1 MKKNRFNA
9 LIAGGVAA
17 AGVLASVGTAFALYY
32 KAPNDNNIDISITT
46 SSDVSLAINNL
57 ARVGTDEFTPDNK
70 TLGYTYNLS
79 GTKLTSSTYTQ
90 NVVTGYLTVKVEAT
104 GETDIL
110 DNISVTN
117 KVEYA
122 GSYYNADAQSKITL
136 AKDAEGGYLVGS
148 KITPVLIEGG
158 NDAALTI
165 TLGDV
170 TDEQF
175 AAYDGVK
182 ITTTISFVSLTDQVA
197 KDNNWYVP
205 HIMGGID
212 GWGWTEN
219 DAGAMVPNL
228 GADKY
233 EWMWVADQDYGESQ
247 FKVKQGDTWYGKKGH
262 TGSEKNLPAT
272 ISTGDTIYFHP
283 NVTITG
289 DQTYIWYPGIDTS
302 TD

>member
-32 KAPNDNNIDISITT
+32 KAPDDKNIDISITT

-57 ARVGTDEFTPDNK
+57 ARVGTKEFTPDNK

-79 GTKLTSSTYTQ
+79 GSKLENSSYTQ
-90 NVVTGYLTVKVEAT
+90 DVVTGYLTVKVEAT

-110 DNISVTN
+110 DNIIVTN

-122 GSYYNADAQSKITL
+122 GSYYNADEQSKITL
-136 AKDAEGGYLVGS
+136 AKDKDGGYLVGS
-148 KITPVLIEGG
+148 KITPVLISG

-170 TDEQF
+170 TDEKF
-175 AAYDGVK
+175 AAYDGVEIK
-182 ITTTISFVSLTDQVA
+182 TTISFVSLTDTVA
-197 KDNNWYVP
+197 TANNWVVP
-205 HIMGGID
+205 HVMGGID
-212 GWGWTEN
+212 GWGWAEN

-233 EWMWVADQDYGESQ
+233 EWMWFADQDYGESQ
-247 FKVKQGDTWYGKKGH
+247 FKVLQNGKWSE
-262 TGSEKNLPAT
+262 GSNINAT
-272 ISTGDTIYFHP
+272 IVKGDSIYFDGTNASFYHP
-283 NVTITG
+283 KA
-289 DQTYIWYPGIDTS
+289 QA
-302 TD
+302 

>member
-32 KAPNDNNIDISITT
+32 KAPDDKNIDISITT

-57 ARVGTDEFTPDNK
+57 ARVGTKEFTPDNK

-79 GTKLTSSTYTQ
+79 GSKLENSSYTQ
-90 NVVTGYLTVKVEAT
+90 DVVTGYLTVKVEAT

-110 DNISVTN
+110 DNIIVTN

-122 GSYYNADAQSKITL
+122 GSYYNADEQSKITL
-136 AKDAEGGYLVGS
+136 AKDKDGGYLVGS
-148 KITPVLIEGG
+148 KITPVLISG

-170 TDEQF
+170 TDEKF
-175 AAYDGVK
+175 AAYDGVEIK
-182 ITTTISFVSLTDQVA
+182 TTISFVSLTDQVA

-212 GWGWTEN
+212 DWGWTEN
-219 DAGAMVPNL
+219 DTGAMVPNL

-247 FKVKQGDTWYGKKGH
+247 FKVLQNGKWSE
-262 TGSEKNLPAT
+262 GSNINAT
-272 ISTGDTIYFHP
+272 IVKGDSIYFDGTNASFYHP
-283 NVTITG
+283 KA
-289 DQTYIWYPGIDTS
+289 QA
-302 TD
+302 

>member
-32 KAPNDNNIDISITT
+32 KAPNDKNIDISITT

-57 ARVGTDEFTPDNK
+57 ARVGTEEFTPDNK

-79 GTKLTSSTYTQ
+79 GSKLENSSYTQ

-110 DNISVTN
+110 DNIIVTN

-122 GSYYNADAQSKITL
+122 GSYYNADKQSKITL
-136 AKDAEGGYLVGS
+136 AKDEDGGYLVGS
-148 KITPVLIEGG
+148 KITPVLISG
-158 NDAALTI
+158 NNAALTI
-165 TLGDV
+165 TLGNNV
-170 TDEQF
+170 TDEMF
-175 AAYDGVK
+175 AEYDGVEIK
-182 ITTTISFVSLTDQVA
+182 TTISFVSLTDKVA
-197 KDNNWYVP
+197 TANNWVVP
-205 HIMGGID
+205 HVMGGID
-212 GWGWTEN
+212 GWGWAEN

-233 EWMWVADQDYGESQ
+233 EWMWVADQNYGESQ
-247 FKVKQGDTWYGKKGH
+247 FKVKQGNTWYAEKGN
-262 TGSEKNLPAT
+262 TGSEDNMKRT
-272 ISTGDTIYFHP
+272 IVTGDTIYFH
-283 NVTITG
+283 NG
-289 DQTYIWYPGIDTS
+289 ALGNDGEYIYFSHPQA
-302 TD
+302 

>member
-32 KAPNDNNIDISITT
+32 KAPDDKNIDISITT

-57 ARVGTDEFTPDNK
+57 VRVGTKEFTPDNK

-79 GTKLTSSTYTQ
+79 GSKLENSSYTQ
-90 NVVTGYLTVKVEAT
+90 DVVTGYLTVKVEAT

-110 DNISVTN
+110 DNIIVTN

-122 GSYYNADAQSKITL
+122 GSYYNADEQSKITL
-136 AKDAEGGYLVGS
+136 AKDKDGGYLVGS
-148 KITPVLIEGG
+148 KITPVLISG

-170 TDEQF
+170 TDEKF
-175 AAYDGVK
+175 AAYDGVEIK
-182 ITTTISFVSLTDQVA
+182 TTISFVSLTDQVA

-212 GWGWTEN
+212 DWGWTEN
-219 DAGAMVPNL
+219 DTGAMVPNL

-233 EWMWVADQDYGESQ
+233 EWMWFADQDYGESQ
-247 FKVKQGDTWYGKKGH
+247 FKVLQNGKWSE
-262 TGSEKNLPAT
+262 GSNINAT
-272 ISTGDTIYFHP
+272 IVKGDSIYFDGTNASFYHP
-283 NVTITG
+283 TA
-289 DQTYIWYPGIDTS
+289 QA
-302 TD
+302 

>member
-32 KAPNDNNIDISITT
+32 KAPNDKNIDISITT

-57 ARVGTDEFTPDNK
+57 ARVGTEEFTPDNK

-79 GTKLTSSTYTQ
+79 GSKLENSSYTQ

-110 DNISVTN
+110 DNIRVTN

-136 AKDAEGGYLVGS
+136 AKDKDGGYLVGS
-148 KITPVLIEGG
+148 KITPVLIGG
-158 NDAALTI
+158 NNAALTI

-170 TDEQF
+170 TDEKF
-175 AAYDGVK
+175 AAYDGVEIK
-182 ITTTISFVSLTDQVA
+182 TTISFVSLTDTVA
-197 KDNNWYVP
+197 TANNWVVP
-205 HIMGGID
+205 HVMGGID
-212 GWGWTEN
+212 GWGWAEN

-228 GADKY
+228 GAAKY
-233 EWMWVADQDYGESQ
+233 EWMWVADQNYGESQ
-247 FKVKQGDTWYGKKGH
+247 FKVKQGNDWYDKGDGLNV
-262 TGSEKNLPAT
+262 TET
-272 ISTGDTIYFHP
+272 IVKGDSIYFDGTTVSFYHP
-283 NVTITG
+283 AAAA
-289 DQTYIWYPGIDTS
+289 
-302 TD
+302 

>member
-46 SSDVSLAINNL
+46 SSDVSLAIKNL
-57 ARVGTDEFTPDNK
+57 ARVGTEEFTPANK

-79 GTKLTSSTYTQ
+79 GSKLTSSTYTQ

-117 KVEYA
+117 KVSYTEN
-122 GSYYNADAQSKITL
+122 SYYNQDAQSKITL
-136 AKDAEGGYLVGS
+136 AKVEGGYLVGS
-148 KITPVLIEGG
+148 KITPVLIDSG
-158 NDAALTI
+158 NNAALTI

-175 AAYDGVK
+175 AAYDGVEIK
-182 ITTTISFVSLTDQVA
+182 TTISFVSLTDQVA

-219 DAGAMVPNL
+219 DTGAMVPNL

-247 FKVKQGDTWYGKKGH
+247 FKVLQNGKWSE
-262 TGSEKNLPAT
+262 GSNINAT
-272 ISTGDTIYFHP
+272 IVKGDSIYFDGTNASFYHP
-283 NVTITG
+283 KA
-289 DQTYIWYPGIDTS
+289 QA
-302 TD
+302 

>member
-32 KAPNDNNIDISITT
+32 KAPDDKNIDISITT

-57 ARVGTDEFTPDNK
+57 ARVGTKEFTPDNK

-79 GTKLTSSTYTQ
+79 GSKLENSSYTQ
-90 NVVTGYLTVKVEAT
+90 DVVTGYLTVKVEAT

-110 DNISVTN
+110 DNIIVTN

-122 GSYYNADAQSKITL
+122 GSYYNADEQSKITL
-136 AKDAEGGYLVGS
+136 AKDKDGGYLVES
-148 KITPVLIEGG
+148 KITPVLISG

-170 TDEQF
+170 TDEKF
-175 AAYDGVK
+175 AAYDGVEIK
-182 ITTTISFVSLTDQVA
+182 TTISFVSLTDQVA

-212 GWGWTEN
+212 DWGWTEN
-219 DAGAMVPNL
+219 DTGAMVPNL

-233 EWMWVADQDYGESQ
+233 EWMWFADQDYGESQ
-247 FKVKQGDTWYGKKGH
+247 FKVLQNGKWSE
-262 TGSEKNLPAT
+262 GSNINAT
-272 ISTGDTIYFHP
+272 IVKGDSIYFDGTNASFYHP
-283 NVTITG
+283 TA
-289 DQTYIWYPGIDTS
+289 QA
-302 TD
+302 

>member
-32 KAPNDNNIDISITT
+32 KAPDDKNIDISITT

-57 ARVGTDEFTPDNK
+57 ARVGTKEFTPDNK

-79 GTKLTSSTYTQ
+79 GSKLENSSYTQ
-90 NVVTGYLTVKVEAT
+90 DVVTGYLTVKVEAT

-110 DNISVTN
+110 DNIIVTN

-122 GSYYNADAQSKITL
+122 GSYYNADEQSKITL
-136 AKDAEGGYLVGS
+136 AKDKDGGYLVGS
-148 KITPVLIEGG
+148 KITPVLISG

-170 TDEQF
+170 TDEKF
-175 AAYDGVK
+175 AAYDGVEIK
-182 ITTTISFVSLTDQVA
+182 TTISFVSLTDQVA

-212 GWGWTEN
+212 DWGWTEN
-219 DAGAMVPNL
+219 DTGAMVPNL

-233 EWMWVADQDYGESQ
+233 EWMWFADQDYGESQ
-247 FKVKQGDTWYGKKGH
+247 FRVLQNGKWSE
-262 TGSEKNLPAT
+262 GSNINAT
-272 ISTGDTIYFHP
+272 IVKGDSIYFDGTNASFYHP
-283 NVTITG
+283 TA
-289 DQTYIWYPGIDTS
+289 QA
-302 TD
+302 

>member
-32 KAPNDNNIDISITT
+32 KAPDDKNIDISITT

-57 ARVGTDEFTPDNK
+57 ARVGTKEFTPDNK

-79 GTKLTSSTYTQ
+79 GSKLENSSYTQ
-90 NVVTGYLTVKVEAT
+90 DVVTGYLTVKVEAT

-110 DNISVTN
+110 DNIIVTN

-122 GSYYNADAQSKITL
+122 GSYYNADEQSKITL
-136 AKDAEGGYLVGS
+136 AKDKDGGYLVGS
-148 KITPVLIEGG
+148 KITPVLISG

-170 TDEQF
+170 TDEKF
-175 AAYDGVK
+175 AAYDGVEIK
-182 ITTTISFVSLTDQVA
+182 TTISFVSLTDTVA
-197 KDNNWYVP
+197 TANNWVVP
-205 HIMGGID
+205 HVMGGID
-212 GWGWTEN
+212 GWGWAEN

-247 FKVKQGDTWYGKKGH
+247 FKVLQNGKWSE
-262 TGSEKNLPAT
+262 GSNINAT
-272 ISTGDTIYFHP
+272 IVKGDSIYFDGTNASFYHP
-283 NVTITG
+283 KA
-289 DQTYIWYPGIDTS
+289 QA
-302 TD
+302 

>member
-32 KAPNDNNIDISITT
+32 KAPDDKNIDISITT

-57 ARVGTDEFTPDNK
+57 ARVGTKEFTPDNK

-79 GTKLTSSTYTQ
+79 GSKLENSSYTQ
-90 NVVTGYLTVKVEAT
+90 DVVTGYLTVKVEAT

-110 DNISVTN
+110 DNIIVTN

-122 GSYYNADAQSKITL
+122 GSYYNADEQSKITL
-136 AKDAEGGYLVGS
+136 AKDKDGGYLVGS
-148 KITPVLIEGG
+148 KITPVLISG

-170 TDEQF
+170 TDEKF
-175 AAYDGVK
+175 AAYDGVEIK
-182 ITTTISFVSLTDQVA
+182 TTISFVSLTDTVA
-197 KDNNWYVP
+197 TANNWVVP
-205 HIMGGID
+205 HVMGGID
-212 GWGWTEN
+212 GWGWAEN

-233 EWMWVADQDYGESQ
+233 EWMWFADQDYGESQ
-247 FKVKQGDTWYGKKGH
+247 FKVLQNGKW
-262 TGSEKNLPAT
+262 SEESNINAT
-272 ISTGDTIYFHP
+272 IVKGDSIYFDGTNASFYHP
-283 NVTITG
+283 KA
-289 DQTYIWYPGIDTS
+289 QA
-302 TD
+302 

>member
-32 KAPNDNNIDISITT
+32 KAPNDKNIDISITT

-57 ARVGTDEFTPDNK
+57 DRVGTEEFTPDNK

-79 GTKLTSSTYTQ
+79 GSKLENSSYTQ

-110 DNISVTN
+110 DNITVTN
-117 KVEYA
+117 KVEYKE
-122 GSYYNADAQSKITL
+122 GSYYNADNQSKITL
-136 AKDAEGGYLVGS
+136 EKDKDGGYLVGS
-148 KITPVLIEGG
+148 KITPVLISG

-165 TLGDV
+165 TLGNNV
-170 TDEQF
+170 TDEKF
-175 AAYDGVK
+175 AAYDGVEIK
-182 ITTTISFVSLTDQVA
+182 TTISFVSLTDTVA
-197 KDNNWYVP
+197 TDNNWVVP
-205 HIMGGID
+205 HVMGGID
-212 GWGWTEN
+212 GWGWAEN

-233 EWMWVADQDYGESQ
+233 EWMWVADQNYGESQ
-247 FKVKQGDTWYGKKGH
+247 FKVKQGENWYDNGNGLNVTETIVKGD
-262 TGSEKNLPAT
+262 S
-272 ISTGDTIYFHP
+272 IYFNGSNVSFYHP
-283 NVTITG
+283 AAAA
-289 DQTYIWYPGIDTS
+289 
-302 TD
+302 

>member
-32 KAPNDNNIDISITT
+32 KAPDDKNIDISITT

-57 ARVGTDEFTPDNK
+57 ARVGTKEFTPDNK

-79 GTKLTSSTYTQ
+79 GSKLENSSYTQ
-90 NVVTGYLTVKVEAT
+90 DVVTGYLTVKVEAT

-110 DNISVTN
+110 DNIIVTN

-122 GSYYNADAQSKITL
+122 GSYYNADEQSKITL
-136 AKDAEGGYLVGS
+136 AKVEGGYLVGS
-148 KITPVLIEGG
+148 KITPVLISG

-170 TDEQF
+170 TDEKF
-175 AAYDGVK
+175 AAYDGVEIK
-182 ITTTISFVSLTDQVA
+182 TTISFVSLTDTVA
-197 KDNNWYVP
+197 TANNWVVP
-205 HIMGGID
+205 HVMGGID
-212 GWGWTEN
+212 GWGWAEN

-247 FKVKQGDTWYGKKGH
+247 FKVLQNGKWSE
-262 TGSEKNLPAT
+262 GSNINAT
-272 ISTGDTIYFHP
+272 IVKGDSIYFDGTNASFYHP
-283 NVTITG
+283 KA
-289 DQTYIWYPGIDTS
+289 QA
-302 TD
+302 

>member
-32 KAPNDNNIDISITT
+32 KAPNDKNIDISITT

-57 ARVGTDEFTPDNK
+57 ARVGTEEFTPDNK

-79 GTKLTSSTYTQ
+79 GSKLENSSYTQ

-110 DNISVTN
+110 DNIIVTN

-122 GSYYNADAQSKITL
+122 GSYYNAEEQSKIEL
-136 AKDAEGGYLVGS
+136 KKDKDGGYLVGS
-148 KITPVLIEGG
+148 KITPVLISG
-158 NDAALTI
+158 NNAALTI

-170 TDEQF
+170 TDEKF
-175 AAYDGVK
+175 AAYDGVEIK
-182 ITTTISFVSLTDQVA
+182 TTISFVSLTDKVA
-197 KDNNWYVP
+197 TANNWVVP
-205 HIMGGID
+205 HVMGGID
-212 GWGWTEN
+212 GWGWAEN

-233 EWMWVADQDYGESQ
+233 EWMWVADQNYGESQ
-247 FKVKQGDTWYGKKGH
+247 FKVKQGENWYDNGNGLNVTKTIVKGD
-262 TGSEKNLPAT
+262 S
-272 ISTGDTIYFHP
+272 IYFNGSNVSFYHP
-283 NVTITG
+283 EAAA
-289 DQTYIWYPGIDTS
+289 
-302 TD
+302 

>member
-32 KAPNDNNIDISITT
+32 KAPDDKNIDISITT

-57 ARVGTDEFTPDNK
+57 ARVGTKEFTPDNK

-79 GTKLTSSTYTQ
+79 GSKLENSSYTQ
-90 NVVTGYLTVKVEAT
+90 DVVTGYLTVKVEAT

-110 DNISVTN
+110 DNIIVTN

-122 GSYYNADAQSKITL
+122 GSYYNADEQSKITL
-136 AKDAEGGYLVGS
+136 AKDKDGGYLVGS
-148 KITPVLIEGG
+148 KITPVLISG

-170 TDEQF
+170 TDEKF
-175 AAYDGVK
+175 AAYDGVEIK
-182 ITTTISFVSLTDQVA
+182 TTISFVSLTDQVA

-212 GWGWTEN
+212 DWGWTEN
-219 DAGAMVPNL
+219 DTGAMVPNL

-233 EWMWVADQDYGESQ
+233 EWMWFADQDYGESQ
-247 FKVKQGDTWYGKKGH
+247 FKVLQNGKWSE
-262 TGSEKNLPAT
+262 GSDINAT
-272 ISTGDTIYFHP
+272 IVKGDSIYFDGTNASFYHP
-283 NVTITG
+283 TA
-289 DQTYIWYPGIDTS
+289 QA
-302 TD
+302 

>member
-32 KAPNDNNIDISITT
+32 KAPDDKNIDISITT

-57 ARVGTDEFTPDNK
+57 ARVGTKEFTPDNK

-79 GTKLTSSTYTQ
+79 GSKLENSSYTQ
-90 NVVTGYLTVKVEAT
+90 DVVTGYLTVKVEAT

-110 DNISVTN
+110 DNIIVTN

-122 GSYYNADAQSKITL
+122 GSYYNADEQSKITL
-136 AKDAEGGYLVGS
+136 AKDKDGGYLVGS
-148 KITPVLIEGG
+148 KITPVLISG

-170 TDEQF
+170 TDEKF
-175 AAYDGVK
+175 AAYDGVEIK
-182 ITTTISFVSLTDQVA
+182 TTISFVSLTDQVA

-212 GWGWTEN
+212 DWGWTEN
-219 DAGAMVPNL
+219 DTGAMVPNL

-233 EWMWVADQDYGESQ
+233 EWMWFADQDYGESQ
-247 FKVKQGDTWYGKKGH
+247 FKVLQNGKWSE
-262 TGSEKNLPAT
+262 GSNINAT
-272 ISTGDTIYFHP
+272 IVKGDSIYFDGTNASFYHP
-283 NVTITG
+283 TA
-289 DQTYIWYPGIDTS
+289 QA
-302 TD
+302 